1 MIRLFILQL
10 LLLPSLSSCFLS
22 YGMTVLGKSTLIPYD
37 NKNLI
42 EIKEKRICSIQE
54 IEKFDETNDILKSRI
69 DYMDNYLI
77 SGLVMDIGLGI
88 YGISYGI
95 ANSSAL
101 ITGAGAVWLIA
112 SPFAITEAEEVKQS
126 YINTFEYSNSGWL
139 KNKYGVCSNTQD
151 FYLYYQFRRRKK
163 MTCGEELEE
172 WKTGFYESLKRD
184 SQIHERN
191 LRQMIEIVGEPIV
204 LKNEEIEDDCEI
216 KLYIQFEGGRKE
228 LVKAL
233 STINRIEL

>member
-1 MIRLFILQL
+1 
-10 LLLPSLSSCFLS
+10 
-22 YGMTVLGKSTLIPYD
+22 
-37 NKNLI
+37 
-42 EIKEKRICSIQE
+42 
-54 IEKFDETNDILKSRI
+54 
-69 DYMDNYLI
+69 
-77 SGLVMDIGLGI
+77 
-88 YGISYGI
+88 
-95 ANSSAL
+95 
-101 ITGAGAVWLIA
+101 
-112 SPFAITEAEEVKQS
+112 
-126 YINTFEYSNSGWL
+126 
-139 KNKYGVCSNTQD
+139 
-151 FYLYYQFRRRKK
+151 